1 MTDHSVDGRPPAT
14 RAPRGPKPVTAA
26 RLENKALHY
35 LEKFASSAA
44 NLRRVLMRAVDRS
57 ARAHG
62 TDREQGLRWVEDL
75 IARYQRSGLLN
86 DAAYAEARTAS
97 LRRQGRSARAIQAR
111 LVAKGVAA
119 SEIAKALAG
128 EDEDAGRA
136 ELAAA
141 VAFARRRR
149 LGAFRPEAERALRRD
164 RDMAALARAG
174 FAIAVARRV
183 IEADQPLLLLEEDA
197 G

>member
-1 MTDHSVDGRPPAT
+1 MSDHSVDGRPPAT
-14 RAPRGPKPVTAA
+14 RRGREPKPVTAS

-44 NLRRVLMRAVDRS
+44 SLRRVLMRAVDRS

-62 TDREQGLRWVEDL
+62 TDRAEAARWVEDL

-86 DAAYAEARTAS
+86 DAAYAEGRTAS

-111 LVAKGVAA
+111 LAAKGVAA
-119 SEIAKALAG
+119 GEIAKALAG
-128 EDEDAGRA
+128 EEAAGGRA

-149 LGAFRPEAERALRRD
+149 LGGFRPEAERAERRD
-164 RDMAALARAG
+164 RDLAALARAG
-174 FAIAVARRV
+174 FAIDVARRV
-183 IEADQPLLLLEEDA
+183 IDADQPLLLLDVSD
-197 G
+197 

>member
-26 RLENKALHY
+26 RLEHKALHY

-119 SEIAKALAG
+119 SEVAKALAG

-164 RDMAALARAG
+164 RDLAALARAG